1 MSNRQTM
8 ERSEIIETV
17 RLGKHYIEKAEQ
29 ARWRVMESHHRY
41 EEAMSKLDK
50 LRRRMVFVESGTPE
64 NLELVSAIIEVEEAR
79 KLKNVSEIKLKN
91 SLTSSFSY
99 TLSAYESMSGDS
111 SYVANQILS
120 VLRQAV
126 LIIRSVREL
135 SVDFSSILAQVIRIK
150 FMVFY
155 SGTDEGSVYRRNI
168 LRHLNQLINSIE

>member
-1 MSNRQTM
+1 M
-8 ERSEIIETV
+8 
-17 RLGKHYIEKAEQ
+17 
-29 ARWRVMESHHRY
+29 
-41 EEAMSKLDK
+41 
-50 LRRRMVFVESGTPE
+50 
-64 NLELVSAIIEVEEAR
+64 
-79 KLKNVSEIKLKN
+79 
-91 SLTSSFSY
+91 
-99 TLSAYESMSGDS
+99 SAYESMSGDS